1 MWRPRDGPTRNSV
14 VLLLSHRVRGP
25 AVSWI
30 NCTREQVIGPSPASV
45 FSPVKWGY
53 VQACLYLRFREDAY
67 IEPGGVWS

>member
-1 MWRPRDGPTRNSV
+1 M

-45 FSPVKWGY
+45 FSHVKWGY